1 MKRSDF
7 RFADPL
13 RVRWAEVDMQKVV
26 FNGHYLMY
34 VDTAMGNWWRALA
47 LPYEATLAALDGD
60 LFVRK
65 ATLEYLAPA
74 HYDDALEVGIRF
86 ESAGASSLRFVAA
99 VFRGDELLVHG
110 EIVYVWTDAAT
121 KRPKPAPAAL
131 VDAFRAHAAGETM
144 VSVEVGAWSKLG
156 AEAQAIR
163 TAVFV
168 DEQKV
173 PLALERDAA
182 DLDAV
187 HALARNRLGLAVG
200 TGRLLAA
207 DGPGHPARIGRM
219 AVSRSLRRPHRARRA
234 GHADGRGGAARRR
247 RGDAACAGVRDRLLP
262 ARGFLRAWRALRGGR
277 HRSSGNAAQA
287 LNNDTS
293 FVIAGVTA
301 ASEPA
306 NVALLVSGPGLPDV
320 PQARGVKAAEGK
332 TDQNGDS
339 AHHCRGLSCVTRP
352 LHASVCIAVCSIPPI
367 SERLHEVEFDPGSRA
382 AGHDRRRLRVCGRD
396 PLPESGHAESGHLH
410 VHRGVHR

>member
-34 VDTAMGNWWRALA
+34 VDTAMGNYWRALA
-47 LPYEATLAALDGD
+47 LPYEQTLAALDGD
-60 LFVRK
+60 LFVRRS
-65 ATLEYLAPA
+65 TLDYLAPA
-74 HYDDALEVGIRF
+74 RYDDALEVGIRF
-86 ESAGASSLRFVAA
+86 ESAGTSSLRFVAG

-110 EIVYVWTDAAT
+110 EIVYVWTDAASR
-121 KRPKPAPAAL
+121 RPQPAPPAL
-131 VDAFRAHAAGETM
+131 VDAFRAHAAGEPM
-144 VSVEVGAWSKLG
+144 VSVQVGAWSELG

-182 DLDAV
+182 DDRAV

-219 AVSRSLRRPHRARRA
+219 AVSRALRGANIGRELLEALMAVAGARGDAEVMLHAQVSAVGFYRRA
-234 GHADGRGGAARRR
+234 GFAAYGERFEE
-247 RGDAACAGVRDRLLP
+247 AG
-262 ARGFLRAWRALRGGR
+262 
-277 HRSSGNAAQA
+277 
-287 LNNDTS
+287 
-293 FVIAGVTA
+293 I
-301 ASEPA
+301 
-306 NVALLVSGPGLPDV
+306 
-320 PQARGVKAAEGK
+320 
-332 TDQNGDS
+332 
-339 AHHCRGLSCVTRP
+339 
-352 LHASVCIAVCSIPPI
+352 
-367 SERLHEVEFDPGSRA
+367 
-382 AGHDRRRLRVCGRD
+382 
-396 PLPESGHAESGHLH
+396 GHLEM
-410 VHRGVHR
+410 RRKP

>member
-1 MKRSDF
+1 
-7 RFADPL
+7 
-13 RVRWAEVDMQKVV
+13 
-26 FNGHYLMY
+26 MY

-219 AVSRSLRRPHRARRA
+219 AVSRSLRGAHI
-234 GHADGRGGAARRR
+234 GRGVLDTLMVAAGR
-247 RGDAACAGVRDRLLP
+247 RGDAEVM
-262 ARGFLRAWRALRGGR
+262 
-277 HRSSGNAAQA
+277 
-287 LNNDTS
+287 
-293 FVIAGVTA
+293 
-301 ASEPA
+301 
-306 NVALLVSGPGLPDV
+306 
-320 PQARGVKAAEGK
+320 
-332 TDQNGDS
+332 
-339 AHHCRGLSCVTRP
+339 
-352 LHASVCIAVCSIPPI
+352 LHAQVSAIGFYRRAGF
-367 SERLHEVEFDPGSRA
+367 SEHGERFEE
-382 AGHDRRRLRVCGRD
+382 AGI
-396 PLPESGHAESGHLH
+396 GHLEM
-410 VHRGVHR
+410 RRKP

>member
-1 MKRSDF
+1 MKRSEF

-34 VDTAMGNWWRALA
+34 VDTAMGNYWRALA

-65 ATLEYLAPA
+65 STLEYLAPA
-74 HYDDALEVGIRF
+74 RYDDALEVGIRF
-86 ESAGASSLRFVAA
+86 ESAGTSSLRFVAG
-99 VFRGDELLVHG
+99 VFRGEELLVHG
-110 EIVYVWTDAAT
+110 EIVYVWTDAQT
-121 KRPKPAPAAL
+121 RRPKPAPAAL
-131 VDAFRAHAAGETM
+131 VDAFRAHAAGEAM
-144 VSVEVGAWSKLG
+144 VNVAVGAWSELG

-200 TGRLLAA
+200 TGRLLVA

-219 AVSRSLRRPHRARRA
+219 AVSRSMRGAHIGRAVLEALMAAA
-234 GHADGRGGAARRR
+234 GR
-247 RGDAACAGVRDRLLP
+247 RGDAQVM
-262 ARGFLRAWRALRGGR
+262 
-277 HRSSGNAAQA
+277 
-287 LNNDTS
+287 
-293 FVIAGVTA
+293 
-301 ASEPA
+301 
-306 NVALLVSGPGLPDV
+306 
-320 PQARGVKAAEGK
+320 
-332 TDQNGDS
+332 
-339 AHHCRGLSCVTRP
+339 
-352 LHASVCIAVCSIPPI
+352 LHAQVSAIGFYRRAGFAEHG
-367 SERLHEVEFDPGSRA
+367 ERFEE
-382 AGHDRRRLRVCGRD
+382 AGI
-396 PLPESGHAESGHLH
+396 GHLEM
-410 VHRGVHR
+410 RRKP